1 MSIICIN
8 GKFENENSNL
18 LLLNRGFLYADGLF
32 ETMIHDGEKVRNFR
46 DHMERLGLGMK
57 FFDYEIP
64 PLFFKDVEDH
74 IKLTLEKN
82 MLSGISRVKLVVWRN
97 MGGLYTPTQK
107 SFSFLIICSQAI
119 ENNDKNLKIGVY
131 KKPLLPH
138 TNIGNFKTLN
148 SIYYVHAGIEKKKS
162 GLDDLILL
170 NTSSQICECTSANI
184 FWKKDDI
191 FYTPSLE
198 TGCIAGIK
206 RKQFIKELRK
216 KSTKVVEGT
225 FVTSDLEGVAH
236 FYLTNITGIRE
247 STELII

>member
-32 ETMIHDGEKVRNFR
+32 ETMIHDGEKVRNFS
-46 DHMERLGLGMK
+46 DHMERLSSGMK
-57 FFDYEIP
+57 FFGYETP
-64 PLFFKDVEDH
+64 PLFFNDIDEH

-82 MLSGISRVKLVVWRN
+82 ILSGISRVKLIIWRN
-97 MGGLYTPTQK
+97 TGGLYTPTQN
-107 SFSFLIICSQAI
+107 SFSFLIICSQGI
-119 ENNDKNLKIGVY
+119 ENNDKDLKIGIY
-131 KKPLLPH
+131 KTPLLPH
-138 TNIGNFKTLN
+138 TKIGNFKTLN

-184 FWKKDDI
+184 FWKKEGV

-206 RKQFIKELRK
+206 RKQLIRELRK
-216 KSTKVVEGT
+216 KNTEVREGA
-225 FVTSDLEGVAH
+225 FITSDLDGATH
-236 FYLTNITGIRE
+236 FYLTNVSGIRE
-247 STELII
+247 ATELIT